1 MGAANK
7 SGNSHDFIKVWMNG
21 INCEGLFGNDAIFES
36 FHITSVSNKSG
47 IFADEYMCQ
56 MVDEDGVP
64 SAVISFLFGYD
75 GGQELVEDETYSIMG
90 KISSN
95 WNEYI
100 SDINFNMTW
109 DGKSNND

>member
-1 MGAANK
+1 
-7 SGNSHDFIKVWMNG
+7 
-21 INCEGLFGNDAIFES
+21 LFENDAIFES
-36 FHITSVSNKSG
+36 FHVTSVSNKSG
-47 IFADEYMCQ
+47 IFANENMCQ
-56 MVDEDGVP
+56 TVDEDGVP
-64 SAVISFLFGYD
+64 SAVISFLFGYH